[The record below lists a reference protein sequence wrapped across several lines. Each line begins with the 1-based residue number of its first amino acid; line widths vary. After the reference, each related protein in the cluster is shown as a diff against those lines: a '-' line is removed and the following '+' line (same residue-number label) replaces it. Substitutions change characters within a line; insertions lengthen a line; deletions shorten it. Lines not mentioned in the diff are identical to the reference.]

1 MSYKEPGVII
11 NQRKNQSY
19 TSGVGSYLPICVVGS
34 GLSTIKKIFKVV
46 KDSEAYSVIRDD
58 NGNIVSFSSI
68 IRIGNTEKA
77 TDYNVGTHMD
87 DYTRASQSI
96 GGTLVDVILWG
107 TELGDIKPVTGNTF
121 YAEVEFVPSAAHYE
135 LQIMTSKE
143 QVQKEYGLDVNGG
156 VINNIALG
164 AIIALENTSMVYTLK
179 VVKAGATVTAAELQ
193 VGLDKL
199 RGEKDAYRIMMA
211 DVPADD
217 LNLAVV
223 NHVRTMSDPIEGS
236 ERVTLLAKTQS
247 ATTATE
253 VASLVGG
260 YAAAL
265 NDFRVA
271 VVYPDRAKRKLS
283 DGVEYSLT
291 GQFLAIALASMKAAG
306 RPEQSYTEKQILN
319 FTELVGVKMTRAEK
333 NLVAE
338 QGVMILEQNRRG
350 EPITVRHGV
359 STDMSSIQM
368 RELSVTELAD
378 YVSRVLRPVLRQY
391 KGKNITRSLVTRIE
405 GSVNSTLAEL
415 IKNGHVLDESKVA
428 SIQQLVDSPDS
439 IAIEIL
445 IKVPYP
451 CNYIT
456 VIVSYD

>member
-1 MSYKEPGVII
+1 MYKEAGVII

-19 TSGVGSYLPICVVGS
+19 TSGVGSYLPICVIGS
-34 GLSTIKKIFKVV
+34 GLSTIKKVFKVV

-58 NGNIVSFSSI
+58 SGNIVSFSSI

-77 TDYNVGTHMD
+77 TDYNVGTHMS
-87 DYTRASQSI
+87 DYSRSSQSI
-96 GGTLVDVILWG
+96 NGVLVDVVLWG
-107 TELGDIKPVTGNTF
+107 TDEGDLEPTIGNTF
-121 YAEVEFVPSAAHYE
+121 YAEVEVVPPTSHYD
-135 LQIMTSKE
+135 LKIMTSKK
-143 QVQKEYGLDVNGG
+143 QVEDEYGLDVNSGT
-156 VINNIALG
+156 INNITLG
-164 AIIALENTSMVYTLK
+164 ALIALENTSMVYTLK
-179 VVKAGATVTAAELQ
+179 VAKAGSTVTAAELQ

-199 RGEKDAYRIMMA
+199 RGEKDAYRIMIA
-211 DVPADD
+211 DVSADD

-223 NHVRTMSDPIEGS
+223 NHVRTMSDPTEGS
-236 ERVTLLAKTQS
+236 ERVTLLAKAQS
-247 ATTATE
+247 ASTASE

-260 YAAAL
+260 YAAAIK
-265 NDFRVA
+265 DFRVA

-283 DGVEYSLT
+283 DGVEYLLT
-291 GQFLAIALASMKAAG
+291 GQFVAIALASMKAAG
-306 RPEQSYTEKQILN
+306 RPEQAYTEKQILN

-350 EPITVRHGV
+350 DPITVRHGI

-378 YVSRVLRPVLRQY
+378 YVSRVLRPVLSQY

-415 IKNGHVLDESKVA
+415 IKNGHILDESRVV
-428 SIQQLVDSPDS
+428 SIQQLVESPDS